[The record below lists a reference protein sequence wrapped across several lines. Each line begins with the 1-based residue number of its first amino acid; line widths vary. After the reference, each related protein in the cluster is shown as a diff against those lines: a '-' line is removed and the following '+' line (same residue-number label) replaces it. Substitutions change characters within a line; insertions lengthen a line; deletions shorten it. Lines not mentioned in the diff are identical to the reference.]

1 MRYVILALML
11 MSPQAV
17 VLADD
22 NPYASLDEPHGV
34 IRGDFSRKAEDIYP
48 VQIRKVDGKEFPG
61 KRNVMYLKPGE
72 RTITA
77 FILADGLTSM
87 DIRRGLRNDE
97 PQTLTLEVEDGKT
110 YQVGAKLNRS
120 GREQWTIVLWKVE

>member
-1 MRYVILALML
+1 MNKLILALL
-11 MSPQAV
+11 LAVPV
-17 VLADD
+17 VLFAAEES
-22 NPYASLDEPHGV
+22 PYASTDEAHGV
-34 IRGDFSRKAEDIYP
+34 IRGDFSRRSEDIYP
-48 VQIRKVDGKEFPG
+48 IQIRKVDGQEFPG

-97 PQTLTLEVEDGKT
+97 PQTLTLEVEAGKT
-110 YQVGAKLNRS
+110 YQVGAKLNRK